1 MNVIVFSKDRPMQLD
16 AYIESLIHFSGIL
29 PSKIIII
36 YKESKIIPYAKV
48 QKKFSDCIWIEESEF
63 DVNLRE
69 AINTCDDYVM
79 FGCDDVVFVGQL
91 NLNECI
97 NYLEAHNEVFGVSLR
112 LGSNITPH
120 PKFLDKSSGFY
131 IWDWSKAK
139 VVHYDYPWEL
149 DATLYRKFDIQE
161 IIDKIPDIK
170 SPNFLE
176 SLIAENS
183 KALISKKL
191 IAFQSGRS
199 RAVVITVNR
208 VQETHQNIID
218 DTINYSTQRLYEL
231 YDAQDVRLDFM
242 KISKMPTS
250 RIHVG
255 AEFMIFEQNRLMFC
269 RFMMIKIK
277 RKVLAVFRV
286 GFGGK

>member
-1 MNVIVFSKDRPMQLD
+1 MNVIVFSKDRPLQLE
-16 AYIESLIHFSGIL
+16 AYIESLIYFSGIL
-29 PSKIIII
+29 SSKIIII
-36 YKESKIIPYAKV
+36 YKQSKIIPYAKV
-48 QKKFSDCIWIEESEF
+48 QKKFSDSIWIEESEF

-112 LGSNITPH
+112 LGGNITPH

-131 IWDWSKAK
+131 IWDWSKAN
-139 VVHYDYPWEL
+139 VAHYNYPWEL
-149 DATLYRKFDIQE
+149 DATLYRKTDVQSIIGE
-161 IIDKIPDIK
+161 ISDIK
-170 SPNFLE
+170 SPNFFE
-176 SLIAENS
+176 SLIADNS
-183 KALISKKL
+183 EILISKKL
-191 IAFQSGRS
+191 LAFQSGRS
-199 RAVVITVNR
+199 KAVVITVNR

-242 KISKMPTS
+242 SISKMPTS

-255 AEFMIFEQNRLMFC
+255 AEFMIFKQNKFMFC
-269 RFMMIKIK
+269 TFMMIKLK
-277 RKVLAVFRV
+277 RKILTLFNV